1 MKKHVLSLSTLALFT
16 ISTQAQVIIDTVSV
30 GAGYINQKYY
40 SLQNDEQGTQA
51 KDNWD
56 IGFEITGYAG
66 TILANTQKANFAVYK
81 TPYSIANYATIDTT
95 GMSSWPLLY
104 NSDQTWDIGAFN
116 RGANPSS
123 SNDLGWGVYDV
134 NTHIITGDSCYVI
147 KLSANSYKKIK
158 FENLSGGIY
167 TFEYANINGTSS
179 QTATINKSTYIGKN
193 FAYYDMTSNAPV
205 DREPV
210 SANWDLTF
218 GRYTAFIPTAYPVV
232 GVMSNKGVKVS
243 QADNVASP
251 VTYNTWSAHTLN
263 SNITEIG
270 HDWKYFNLSGNT
282 WWLSQDTVYFVKDKP
297 GNIWKMRFTNFGGS
311 ATGNVVF
318 SKEKLSTVGIAD
330 VTGNIISKVTVYPNP
345 SNGSNT
351 TLLFSTEN
359 EIAKIAIAIM
369 DINGKLISE
378 DTITT
383 NNGINQHI
391 LNAAS
396 LNSGVYFI
404 QLNAASYK
412 TIQKLIIQ

>member
-1 MKKHVLSLSTLALFT
+1 MKRHLLSLSTLALIT
-16 ISTQAQVIIDTVSV
+16 ISTQAQVIIDTVSI

-40 SLQNDEQGTQA
+40 SLQNDEQGTQG

-81 TPYSIANYATIDTT
+81 APFSIANYGTVDTT
-95 GMSSWPLLY
+95 GMSSWPMLY

-116 RGANPSS
+116 RGANPSN

-147 KLSANSYKKIK
+147 KLSATSYKKIK
-158 FENLSGGIY
+158 FETLWGGIY

-179 QTATINKSTYIGKN
+179 QTATINKSNYTGKN
-193 FAYYDMTSNAPV
+193 FAYYDMTSNAAV

-210 SANWDLTF
+210 SGNWDLTF

-232 GVMSNKGVKVS
+232 GVMSNKGVKVA
-243 QADNVASP
+243 QADNVALPS
-251 VTYNTWSAHTLN
+251 TYNTWAAHTLN

-270 HDWKYFNLSGNT
+270 HDWKYFNLSGNA

-297 GNIWKMRFTNFGGS
+297 GNIWKMRFNAFGGS
-311 ATGNVVF
+311 STGNVVF

-330 VTGNIISKVTVYPNP
+330 VTGNVISKVTVYPNP
-345 SNGSNT
+345 SSGSNT

-359 EIAKIAIAIM
+359 ETAKILISIV
-369 DINGKLISE
+369 DLNGKLISE
-378 DTITT
+378 EIISA
-383 NNGINQHI
+383 NNGLNQHT
-391 LNAAS
+391 LNTS
-396 LNSGVYFI
+396 TLNSGVYLI
-404 QLNAASYK
+404 QLNAGSYK
-412 TIQKLIIQ
+412 TTQKLIIQ